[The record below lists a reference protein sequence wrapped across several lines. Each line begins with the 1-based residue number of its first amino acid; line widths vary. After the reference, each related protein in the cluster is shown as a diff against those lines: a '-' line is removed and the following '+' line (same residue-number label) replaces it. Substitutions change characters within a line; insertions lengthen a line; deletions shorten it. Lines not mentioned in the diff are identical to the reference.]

1 MNKRGRFVLLTA
13 AMSGMAAAALS
24 VARRR
29 RRSGLTDAGAGQPPF
44 DGFEDVVLAMDVIED
59 AEGPGAEAT
68 ASPNA
73 PEPETEERPEPSHED
88 ALAHQFEATA
98 QPGTTIPP
106 EQQPGGGPPHR

>member
-59 AEGPGAEAT
+59 AERPGAET
-68 ASPNA
+68 AESSNTPA
-73 PEPETEERPEPSHED
+73 LEVEGRPGPSHED
-88 ALAHQFEATA
+88 VLAHEFEATA
-98 QPGTTIPP
+98 QPNTTIPS
-106 EQQPGGGPPHR
+106 EQQPGAGPPHR